1 MLLATRRIR
10 TLPAVVTGFVLA
22 EGTRQTTRV
31 SALTPRLSQHLLRPR
46 GPQHSSPSGSDRPR
60 SSHPT
65 FDRRGAISLLLA
77 YRAPP
82 PGVLC
87 APHTLGYYGPLVFR
101 NGRILPYLKGQ
112 GNVSR
117 SSPQH
122 VGTQRRARLKDSKSG
137 STDVHSTLGIECSLP
152 QPTYIQLKELN
163 APCHKE
169 DSNPSSRGDRFR
181 PC

>member
-46 GPQHSSPSGSDRPR
+46 GPQHSSPSGSDRLR
-60 SSHPT
+60 SLIRHTTGAARNKVVSLAAPSH
-65 FDRRGAISLLLA
+65 
-77 YRAPP
+77 
-82 PGVLC
+82 GVLC
-87 APHTLGYYGPLVFR
+87 APSMVQCHPQQSDLTISIK
-101 NGRILPYLKGQ
+101 GRQ
-112 GNVSR
+112 CSR
-117 SSPQH
+117 SAPQH